1 MPVPTLAAPAVAA
14 GCIDVAGWSGVGEH
28 AVERPGNLAQIKRCC
43 QQAPVLAFPA

>member
-1 MPVPTLAAPAVAA
+1 VSNFLLVAAVAA
-14 GCIDVAGWSGVGEH
+14 GRIDAAGWSGVGEH